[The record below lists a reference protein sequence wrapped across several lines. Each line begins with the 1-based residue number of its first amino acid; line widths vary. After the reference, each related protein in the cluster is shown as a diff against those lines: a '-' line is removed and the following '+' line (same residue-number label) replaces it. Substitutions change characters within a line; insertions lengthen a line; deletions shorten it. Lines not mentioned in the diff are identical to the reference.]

1 MAQETIRV
9 NCVESVYL
17 DESVPDGNM
26 GKTLDLKSNSTE
38 ISSKTYINQIILLKF
53 DIDEKIKKYKILS
66 DKLNFN
72 AIVEANQ
79 TFVEVTHYTLFDL
92 NTVTEDKLSGD
103 IYKSQF

>member
-66 DKLNFN
+66 AKLNLMRSLKQ
-72 AIVEANQ
+72 IK
-79 TFVEVTHYTLFDL
+79 HL
-92 NTVTEDKLSGD
+92 
-103 IYKSQF
+103 